1 MPYSFHFFYSWPRLC
16 TEELTVTNI
25 KIAIKTSIASSRYW
39 KSVDQ
44 TKDVLNN
51 LSQFRFLYYNSGNIP
66 LHLELS
72 KAFNCRRYLQRI
84 SQQSKSFNRLQLT
97 KRENTIKILW
107 KASKENMGICYVCA
121 IMQTNHIAHIKKR

>member
-1 MPYSFHFFYSWPRLC
+1 MYRRNLSAQLWKEKIYTIFQKQRRDFKIKNKDKKYSIIILFFCKDEAKNGRNQGNIRGLKLPYSFHFFYSWPRLC

-66 LHLELS
+66 LHLEL
-72 KAFNCRRYLQRI
+72 I
-84 SQQSKSFNRLQLT
+84 
-97 KRENTIKILW
+97 
-107 KASKENMGICYVCA
+107 
-121 IMQTNHIAHIKKR
+121 